1 MKSSS
6 QEKPPE
12 KRLRCRRAPL
22 LLPAAGS
29 TGLLYSRMSE
39 ASNSNSASSEP
50 TASNTIELTKEEI
63 DKANNTPEEKIEYQ
77 INAVQREIS
86 ERDLYTAFVQRWVNH
101 NLDFVLRIRVG
112 DSYYKD
118 RDELRAPANVEGQ
131 QLELRPQLKDDHFN
145 ISLIKLNNNREF
157 RYVVHNPVDVEYI
170 VYLSDQQLR
179 SKKQELTREAC
190 RRYPQDGTKKRE
202 EEFNAEM
209 ERIDALGNTHHYP
222 RDLPFLLNISNAK
235 AVVKGLVDEY
245 VRRLQGRYSGLGL
258 ARPVAFDAAIF
269 SYPVEERVQLGRRRA
284 ARR

>member
-1 MKSSS
+1 M
-6 QEKPPE
+6 
-12 KRLRCRRAPL
+12 
-22 LLPAAGS
+22 
-29 TGLLYSRMSE
+29 
-39 ASNSNSASSEP
+39 
-50 TASNTIELTKEEI
+50 
-63 DKANNTPEEKIEYQ
+63 EYQ

-118 RDELRAPANVEGQ
+118 RDELRAPVNVEGQ

-170 VYLSDQQLR
+170 VHLSDQQLR

-190 RRYPQDGTKKRE
+190 KRYPQNDKRFE
-202 EEFNAEM
+202 EEM
-209 ERIDALGNTHHYP
+209 QRIDALGNTHTYP
-222 RDLPFLLNISNAK
+222 RDLPFLLNYSNAK
-235 AVVKGLVDEY
+235 AVVKGLIDEY